1 MMVSTNESLSY
12 FIYVICVTVLENDGG
27 SLVTKL
33 CPDSCD
39 PVYCSPPGSF
49 VHGVLQARILEWVAI
64 SFSSIENR

>member
-1 MMVSTNESLSY
+1 MMVSTNKSLSY
-12 FIYVICVTVLENDGG
+12 FIYVICVTVLDNGGG

-49 VHGVLQARILEWVAI
+49 VHEVLPARTLERVAI